1 MVIKGIDLGLQVWL
15 FGEVNPLKKEVK
27 LLKKEPKNYKR
38 IYAFPASKSTFRKY
52 IFPFKDKNKIE
63 KAVRTQIQLDIP
75 IEPDQLEYGYYVH
88 HTKGKSEVFCV
99 IVRKEDLSS
108 IKDADII
115 DSEIFSLLRV
125 ARYYGIKNCKIVHFL
140 NDYILYLQIEDEF
153 IQQARVLSSMPEID
167 DETYLSGKIP
177 QDIKNPKIL
186 KNPEENPVLNIA
198 FGAVLRGI
206 DDTGVDFLHKTEGKT
221 AERLIKGAIYLFI
234 AVVLINIALFV
245 KLFLLEKELKAVKE
259 KEKEVFIK
267 GFNYTGE
274 IFDPLEQAK
283 GKLKAIK
290 EGSSISTDAVDVLSF
305 IAKEKKSFPDI
316 KIYRINIT
324 ESRFI
329 LQGTAQDIKSVEN
342 FKNKLS
348 QKYPASIDETVS
360 IPDGKIRFSISG
372 EVK

>member
-27 LLKKEPKNYKR
+27 LLKKEPKNYKK

-52 IFPFKDKNKIE
+52 TFPFKDKNKIE
-63 KAVRTQIQLDIP
+63 KAVKTQIQLDMP
-75 IEPDQLEYGYYVH
+75 IEPDQLEYGFYVH

-99 IVRKEDLSS
+99 ITKKENLSS
-108 IKDADII
+108 IKNADII

-125 ARYYGIKNCKIVHFL
+125 ARYYGIKNCKIIHFS
-140 NDYILYLQIEDEF
+140 NDYILYLQIEDDF

-177 QDIKNPKIL
+177 QDIENPKIL
-186 KNPEENPVLNIA
+186 KNLEENPNLNVA
-198 FGAVLRGI
+198 FGCILRGI
-206 DDTGVDFLHKTEGKT
+206 DDTGIDFLHKTEGKT
-221 AERLIKGAIYLFI
+221 TERLIKGAIYLFI

-245 KLFLLEKELKAVKE
+245 KLFLLEKQLKAVKE

-305 IAKEKKSFPDI
+305 IAKNKKSFPDI
-316 KIYRINIT
+316 NIYRINIT
-324 ESRFI
+324 ENRFI

-360 IPDGKIRFSISG
+360 TPNGKIRFSISG

>member
-27 LLKKEPKNYKR
+27 LLKKEPKNFKN

-52 IFPFKDKNKIE
+52 TFPFKDKNKIE

-75 IEPDQLEYGYYVH
+75 VEPDQLEYGYYVH
-88 HTKGKSEVFCV
+88 HNKGKSEVFCV

-108 IKDADII
+108 IKDAEII

-125 ARYYGIKNCKIVHFL
+125 ARYYGIKSCKIIHFSE
-140 NDYILYLQIEDEF
+140 DYILYLQIEDDF
-153 IQQARVLSSMPEID
+153 IQQARVLSSVPEID
-167 DETYLSGKIP
+167 NETYLSGKIP
-177 QDIKNPKIL
+177 EDLKNTRIL
-186 KNPEENPVLNIA
+186 KNPEENPVLNVA

-206 DDTGVDFLHKTEGKT
+206 DDTGVDFLHKAESKNT
-221 AERLIKGAIYLFI
+221 ERLIKGAIYLFT

-245 KLFLLEKELKAVKE
+245 KLFLLEKQLKTVKE
-259 KEKEVFIK
+259 KEKEIFMK

-329 LQGTAQDIKSVEN
+329 LQGTAHDIKSVEN
-342 FKNKLS
+342 FKNRLS

-360 IPDGKIRFSISG
+360 TPDGKIRFSISG